1 MIKIPKDLKPNLKID
16 LQCSACLYINKRP
29 YKYIKS
35 VYKDGSFPGF
45 KYLKCK
51 NCDHECHCKKDE
63 HYSPLMELCG
73 CEKCEHE
80 ILNDEGDC
88 LSCQ

>member
-1 MIKIPKDLKPNLKID
+1 MNG
-16 LQCSACLYINKRP
+16 NT
-29 YKYIKS
+29 
-35 VYKDGSFPGF
+35 
-45 KYLKCK
+45 CK
-51 NCDHECHCKKDE
+51 HCDHDCHCEADKVKAE

-80 ILNDEGDC
+80 IMSDEGDC